1 MSLLKQFFSKI
12 LLKKP
17 SIDEEFFEELEQI
30 LVESDIGIRTT
41 TNILEYLKAYIIKE
55 KINDS
60 LNIKTILKD
69 YLKTL
74 IKTENIISSPGLKVI
89 LFTGINGV
97 GKTTSLAKL
106 ANLLKEK
113 NQKVKIVAADTFRAA
128 AIEQLVIWAKR
139 VNVPIVKSETGADSG
154 AVVYDGIASALN
166 DKTDYLIID
175 TAGRMHTNEDLMK
188 ELQKIVNICLKRVD
202 KQNMENILVVDA
214 TTGQNSYIQAETFNR
229 FIPISGVFLSK
240 YDSIFKGGMVIRI
253 SNELKIP
260 VKFIGNGETLADI
273 KSFNKD
279 QFIELLGL

>member
-12 LLKKP
+12 LVKKQI
-17 SIDEEFFEELEQI
+17 IDEEFFEELEQI

-41 TNILEYLKAYIIKE
+41 TTILEYLRAVIQKE
-55 KINDS
+55 KISDIPQ
-60 LNIKTILKD
+60 IKTILKD

-74 IKTENIISSPGLKVI
+74 IKTEDIISFPGLKII

-113 NQKVKIVAADTFRAA
+113 KQKVKIVAADTFRAA
-128 AIEQLVIWAKR
+128 AVEQLVIWANR

-154 AVVYDGIASALN
+154 AVVYDGITSALN

-188 ELQKIVNICLKRVD
+188 ELQKIKNICLKRLE
-202 KQNMENILVVDA
+202 KNNIENILVIDA
-214 TTGQNSYIQAETFNR
+214 TTGQNSYIQAETFNK
-229 FIPISGVFLSK
+229 FIPVTGVFLSK

-253 SNELKIP
+253 SNELQIP
-260 VKFIGNGETLADI
+260 IKFIGDGETLADI
-273 KSFNKD
+273 KSFDKE
-279 QFIELLGL
+279 QFIELIGL